1 MCETSWSTW
10 YSLSLT
16 SAVQDQACSSF
27 SLDCSSVW
35 SHISCST
42 CPETQC
48 DFNITVYFLVT
59 RLFSHSLS
67 TNTLTNVEL
76 SKRQSV
82 RKISILR
89 SREKYLFTMMLGSPY
104 RMRNA
109 SYLLSCFCF
118 WLSTEETVLTSIVL
132 ATPRRSGYQLQLHFV
147 KYYEHGPFVCSRRKV
162 VSFSD
167 STCTK

>member
-59 RLFSHSLS
+59 RLLSQSLS

-76 SKRQSV
+76 SRGNQCV
-82 RKISILR
+82 RSHFFDQ
-89 SREKYLFTMMLGSPY
+89 E
-104 RMRNA
+104 RN
-109 SYLLSCFCF
+109 
-118 WLSTEETVLTSIVL
+118 T
-132 ATPRRSGYQLQLHFV
+132 
-147 KYYEHGPFVCSRRKV
+147 CSRWCWAV
-162 VSFSD
+162 QMHGIFWAVFVSDWAPKKQFSHPSYWLLQEGAD
-167 STCTK
+167 INCNFTSSNTTSMDPSSVAVEKWYRFQIFQVSICTK